1 VPSRPTPKG
10 GVELTTVHSL
20 GIATGTYAMVRKIVR
35 IAKGRRSESESERL
49 LEMRRTV
56 NEYVAFVAI
65 TVHRKRPRP
74 KRSVTVIVK

>member
-1 VPSRPTPKG
+1 
-10 GVELTTVHSL
+10 
-20 GIATGTYAMVRKIVR
+20 MVRKIVR